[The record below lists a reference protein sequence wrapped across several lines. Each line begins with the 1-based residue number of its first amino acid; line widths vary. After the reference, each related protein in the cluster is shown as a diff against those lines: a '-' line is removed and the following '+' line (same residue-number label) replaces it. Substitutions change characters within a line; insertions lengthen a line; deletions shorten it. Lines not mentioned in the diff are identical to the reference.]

1 MRPVAEGLRFGTE
14 SAKGSAAC
22 ERICKP
28 LTKDP
33 PPYAKDALSGHRKPP
48 DLAPAQACGP
58 VTGPTARTP
67 HSYFVKASQMI
78 SPESAAPPLTVD
90 IDGTDH
96 LILMRCIDDDR
107 FGNLDKINGAY
118 ADWVAPDFVASG
130 YKQTRNYDSTLNAVP
145 VEHYFRLTGLAEVMA
160 LARFSAPQWCLRVLS
175 RTANRAPVLLHEEE
189 GTGAADIS
197 LSVPLSKKPYRLY
210 FELSWTGALDVDL
223 LAWTTPKPEAL
234 QPLGVSITTYNK
246 AAYLLPNLETLAQSA
261 AYGAGVLDILVV
273 NNGDALP
280 QEPAMAEVKPLPNV
294 GGTGGF
300 LAGHAHFKAKGYRH
314 FVIMD
319 DDIAILPDFID
330 RLYALSC
337 FVEGQHVGTIAEIL
351 NVPERIM
358 KEQGANVS
366 GPHTFGIDLIN
377 PFTDLQGWNRHQ
389 VYGYYEADFSGWW
402 SLLVDLD
409 GPPPAMPEKQFIKRD
424 DIMFGYESRLGGMP
438 TVVPPNLVVAHG
450 EEGAPAYYYYDI
462 RNDLIL
468 RARNSGPLGLSV
480 VQMVRIAGYLMLSL
494 QTDRQRMFNAAVMDF
509 MAGPGRLAKSDI
521 GKTLRRVRGLAAKPQ
536 EIPAA
541 PSDVALKAASGA
553 ERAAL
558 DAQRRQKGGERPRVR
573 SVLADWIKP
582 GAWRVP
588 DPLSI
593 VEDNPL
599 LHARGQG
606 AYLDVIPFTS
616 TAYLRKRQIS
626 GPLQFLRALL
636 LLVVLYC
643 MRGRLIRAYKDHGTS
658 S

>member
-1 MRPVAEGLRFGTE
+1 MPRS
-14 SAKGSAAC
+14 SAF
-22 ERICKP
+22 E
-28 LTKDP
+28 
-33 PPYAKDALSGHRKPP
+33 
-48 DLAPAQACGP
+48 
-58 VTGPTARTP
+58 ARQMTSP
-67 HSYFVKASQMI
+67 HSAV
-78 SPESAAPPLTVD
+78 PPLTVD
-90 IDGTDH
+90 INGTDH
-96 LILMRCIDDDR
+96 LILMRCIEDDR
-107 FGNLDKINGAY
+107 FGNPDKINGAY
-118 ADWVAPDFVASG
+118 VDWEAPEFVTSG
-130 YKQTRNYDSTLNAVP
+130 YRQTRSYDSILNALP
-145 VEHYFRLTGLAEVMA
+145 VDHYFRLTGLAEVTA
-160 LARFSAPQWCLRVLS
+160 LARFSAPQWCLRVLG
-175 RTANRAPVLLHEEE
+175 RTANRGPVLLHEQE
-189 GTGAADIS
+189 GTGPADIS
-197 LSVPLSKKPYRLY
+197 LSVSLGKKPYRLF

-223 LAWTTPKPEAL
+223 LAWTTPKPAAL

-280 QEPAMAEVKPLPNV
+280 EAPAMAEVKALPNV

-337 FVEGQHVGTIAEIL
+337 FVAGQHVGTIAEIL
-351 NVPERIM
+351 NVPDRIM

-366 GPHTFGIDLIN
+366 GQHTFGIDLIN

-402 SLLVDLD
+402 SLMVDLD
-409 GPPPAMPEKQFIKRD
+409 GPAPAMPEKQFIKRD
-424 DIMFGYESRLGGMP
+424 DIMFGYESRLGGVP

-468 RARNSGPLGLSV
+468 RARNAGPLGFSV

-494 QTDRQRMFNAAVMDF
+494 QVDRQRMFNAAVRDF
-509 MAGPGRLAKSDI
+509 MAGPDWLAKSDI

-536 EIPAA
+536 PIPPA
-541 PSDVALKAASGA
+541 PSDAALKAASGA
-553 ERAAL
+553 GRAAL
-558 DAQRRQKGGERPRVR
+558 DAQHRRKGGERPKVR
-573 SVLADWIKP
+573 RGLLADWIKP

-588 DPLSI
+588 DPLPI